1 MYITTLVY
9 HGNSKNVNDPN
20 NKPFT
25 LDDVI
30 AAESALLAC
39 PFLAMGNPSTIVAAA
54 ELAPGMPNS
63 TPLKESPVVDDATTA
78 TQNITP
84 RYGSLAKYGITPNR
98 VIRPVVAP
106 AAGMMPMTSPKTMPA
121 SKTIISIGV

>member
-9 HGNSKNVNDPN
+9 QGNNKNVSEPN

-30 AAESALLAC
+30 AADNALLAC
-39 PFLAMGNPSTIVAAA
+39 PFLAIGKPSTIVAAA
-54 ELAPGMPNS
+54 ELAPGMPNN

-84 RYGSLAKYGITPNR
+84 K
-98 VIRPVVAP
+98 
-106 AAGMMPMTSPKTMPA
+106 
-121 SKTIISIGV
+121 